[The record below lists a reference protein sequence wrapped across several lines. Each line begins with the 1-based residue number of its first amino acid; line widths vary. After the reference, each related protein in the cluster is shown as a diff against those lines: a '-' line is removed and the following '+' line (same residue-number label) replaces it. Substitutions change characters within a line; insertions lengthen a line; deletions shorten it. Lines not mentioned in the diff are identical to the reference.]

1 MAEAQRMTAPVATP
15 TIAPGATP
23 GHFPC
28 LDAYRGIGMTMVLL
42 NHAAYATGF
51 INQSSMGPYLARLDL
66 SVPMFFVMS
75 GFLLFRPYASAIADG
90 RPPTPIRTFYRRRVW
105 RILPSYW
112 VALIGVGLLFGL
124 NIATKAGW
132 LGNALLLPA
141 VGVPVQVC
149 DGNNCRV
156 AYGLT
161 QAWSIGV
168 EATYYL
174 VLPVLA
180 AALVRLCRNR
190 SRAQRVALLIASC
203 GLLYLAGTGFRIGVV
218 AANPSWARE
227 SLLWLP
233 MFLDLFAIGM
243 GLAVVSTLSVSD
255 TASFLQKFAA
265 RLASHPALCW
275 SIALAGFVGMAQLS
289 PPTEPFGLNGREYVP
304 RQFVYGLASAAWLLP
319 AMFGEQDEGI
329 LRRIL
334 ASRPLVYLG
343 AVSLSFYLWH
353 LALVEQAKVWT
364 VPDYAARQFAAANP
378 ADNPFAGL
386 GVFTGNFFVVAAVA
400 WVSSLLVAA
409 VLHRFVEQPGV
420 RFAARHRPPTES
432 GSRQRGSRQ

>member
-1 MAEAQRMTAPVATP
+1 
-15 TIAPGATP
+15 
-23 GHFPC
+23 
-28 LDAYRGIGMTMVLL
+28 MTMVLL

-51 INQSSMGPYLARLDL
+51 INQSTLGPYLARLDL

-75 GFLLFRPYASAIADG
+75 GFLLFRPYAAAINED
-90 RPPTPIRTFYRRRVW
+90 RPTIPIRTFYRRRVW

-112 VALIGVGLLFGL
+112 VALFGVGAIFGL
-124 NIATKAGW
+124 HIASTAGW
-132 LGNALLLPA
+132 VGNALLLPA

-149 DGNNCRV
+149 EGTTCRV

-174 VLPVLA
+174 VLPLLA
-180 AALVRLCRNR
+180 AALVRLTRNR
-190 SRAQRVALLIASC
+190 SRAQRTVLLLAC
-203 GLLYLAGTGFRIGVV
+203 CALLYLLGTGFRIAVV
-218 AANPSWARE
+218 ATNPSWARQ

-243 GLAVVSTLSVSD
+243 ALAVISTLSLTD
-255 TASFLQKFAA
+255 TVASVQRAA
-265 RLASHPALCW
+265 TRLANHPALCW
-275 SIALAGFVGMAQLS
+275 GIALAGFVGMAQLS

-319 AMFGEQDEGI
+319 AMFGDQQRGL
-329 LRRIL
+329 LRRVL

-343 AVSLSFYLWH
+343 AISLSFYLWH
-353 LALVEQAKVWT
+353 LSFVEQAKVWT
-364 VPDYAARQFAAANP
+364 VPDYAQRQFAAAHP
-378 ADNPFAGL
+378 EDNPFAGL
-386 GVFTGNFFVVAAVA
+386 GLFAGNFFVVASVA
-400 WVSSLLVAA
+400 WVSSMVVAA

-420 RFAARHRPPTES
+420 RLGARRRRAPES
-432 GSRQRGSRQ
+432 VSSP